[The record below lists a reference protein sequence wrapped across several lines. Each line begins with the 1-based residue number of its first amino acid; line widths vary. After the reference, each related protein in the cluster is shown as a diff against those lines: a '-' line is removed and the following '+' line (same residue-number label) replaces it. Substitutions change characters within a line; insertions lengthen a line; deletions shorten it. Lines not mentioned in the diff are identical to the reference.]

1 MHSITGRLRAFGQSF
16 QTKLMLALLL
26 PLMVTWISVLVTSE
40 SMLKA
45 QQIFV
50 GEQQVSAARLQAD
63 QLNEKIKDRWTILKA
78 AAASLDIQLLSAPDY
93 ASNFLSKRFALNS
106 IFNAGT
112 VVFDRA
118 GMALG
123 DYPVED
129 GRKGG
134 KYADRG
140 YLQRLFATGKPTIS
154 LPFAGRP
161 SGKMQISLCVPIAAA
176 DQQVRGALCGNIGM
190 SSGNFLGRLSDPKTM
205 GNNGFFLIRTSD
217 RVLIASTDSSR
228 VMSQLPDNPL
238 VQQLTAAEGNAFV
251 GRNVGGVEK
260 LYASAPVAVA
270 GWALA
275 LGLPTDIAYAPIR
288 AAVDRLKLEAALV
301 SLLVMLLAFFIT
313 RRMLQPLKQAG
324 QKMDAM
330 SSGRE
335 PVQRL
340 NEVGDAEV
348 CSLLISFNRLSDSV
362 ASQQELLQS
371 ERDALQ
377 SAKEALSQLN
387 QELESKV
394 KNRTLALSASNQQ
407 LSLATDSAQIGI
419 WDYNIA
425 ADQIGWS
432 NWMYVLYGVR
442 PEHFSGAYAAWRAGL
457 HPDDVARGDAE
468 IAQALRGEKEF
479 DTEFRVIWPSGEVR
493 HIKAAALVQRD
504 ASGTAVRMIGVN
516 YDITQLKNSEEA
528 IAKAMRLAESANLA
542 KTDFLANMSHE
553 IRSPLN
559 AILGLAYLLEQ
570 SRLGAE
576 AQSMVR
582 KIRASGRMLLS
593 LISDIL
599 DMSKIEA
606 GQMMIEQ
613 APYRLAD
620 VMDNAA
626 VALGIAVGEKEIEIV
641 LSPLPAGLASLI
653 GDALRVEQVLINLI
667 SNAVKFTQVGSIQV
681 RTDLIGELL
690 GDATLPRM
698 LRFAVKDTGIG
709 IAPELHGSVFTAF
722 AQADTSTTRRFGGT
736 GLGLTICRQLVGLMG
751 GDIGVISTPGV
762 GSEFW
767 FTVPLLPADEPN
779 FSSPGMVAVSVLI
792 ADDSAIA
799 LKAIADTAAGL
810 GWQVSTVDSGAEAL
824 AQVLERKQGR
834 LPDVV
839 LLDWKMPGLDGLAA
853 AGLMRDG
860 LAQTECPIV
869 IMATAYSTTDL
880 AAQPGAELVD
890 AILHKPVTSS
900 GLYNAVMEAQSRR
913 AASAGVMPALAQTH
927 SDGLAG
933 LRLLVVDDSDI
944 NREVAQRILAGQGAT
959 VALAEDGQ
967 QAIDWL
973 VAHAG
978 EVDLVLMDVQM
989 PVLDGLEAT
998 RRLRRM
1004 AQFDGLPIVALT
1016 AGAFKSQHE
1025 AALAAGMT
1033 HFISKPFDVP
1043 STVALIQR
1051 LCKPI
1056 AMDETTQTTT
1066 TLPAANAGMAS
1077 APPVNSDMD
1086 IAQGLAIWSDTPTY
1100 QTYLRRFASDY
1111 SAAALV
1117 LQASLARGDRA
1128 SAAALA
1134 HKLSGVAANLAL
1146 PDTQHAAQTLEQI
1159 LATTSAPALALAHL
1173 SDALAAALIEIH
1185 RYAPP
1190 ANDALAANTTAAMDA
1205 LTPLVLT
1212 ADQRHALKPHL
1223 IKLLAALDT
1232 DNATPVKACLATLA
1246 QHLPPEALS
1255 AIWASVLGYDFR
1267 GAEGHTQ
1274 QLATQLEI
1282 DLWE

>member
-1 MHSITGRLRAFGQSF
+1 MHSITRRLRTFGQSF

-26 PLMVTWISVLVTSE
+26 PLMVIWISVLVTSE
-40 SMLKA
+40 SMLKG

-50 GEQQVSAARLQAD
+50 GEQQESAARLQAD
-63 QLNEKIKDRWTILKA
+63 QLNEKIKDRWAILEATA
-78 AAASLDIQLLSAPDY
+78 ANLDLQLLSAPDY
-93 ASNFLSKRFALNS
+93 ASNFLAQRFSLNS

-134 KYADRG
+134 NYADRG

-154 LPFAGRP
+154 QPFAGRP

-176 DQQVRGALCGNIGM
+176 GQQVRGALCGNIDM
-190 SSGNFLGRLSDPKTM
+190 SAGNFLGNLSDPKTM

-217 RVLIASTDSSR
+217 RVLIASTDSRR

-238 VQQLTAAEGNAFV
+238 VHQLTAAEGNAFV

-270 GWALA
+270 EWALA

-335 PVQRL
+335 PLQRL

-348 CSLLISFNRLSDSV
+348 CSLLISFNRLGDSV
-362 ASQQELLQS
+362 SRQQELLQS

-394 KNRTLALSASNQQ
+394 AERTLALSNANQQ

-419 WDYNIA
+419 WDYDLAEDKIS
-425 ADQIGWS
+425 WS
-432 NWMYVLYGVR
+432 QWMYALYGVR
-442 PEHFSGAYAAWRAGL
+442 QEDFGGAYAAWRAGL

-626 VALGIAVGEKEIEIV
+626 VALGVAVGEKDIEIV
-641 LSPLPAGLASLI
+641 ISPLPAGLNSIL

-681 RTDLIGELL
+681 RTEVL
-690 GDATLPRM
+690 GDVNSTPM
-698 LRFAVKDTGIG
+698 LRFSVKDTGIG

-751 GDIGVISTPGV
+751 GEIGVISTPGV

-779 FSSPGMVAVSVLI
+779 YSSPGMVAVSVLI

-799 LKAIADTAAGL
+799 LKAIADTATSL
-810 GWQVSTVDSGAEAL
+810 GWQVSTVDSGAAAL

-860 LAQTECPIV
+860 LAQHECPIV

-900 GLYNAVMEAQSRR
+900 GLYNAVMEAQSSR
-913 AASAGVMPALAQTH
+913 AAAAGLLPAVAQT
-927 SDGLAG
+927 SSNGLAG

-959 VALAEDGQ
+959 VALADDGQ

-973 VAHAG
+973 VAHTG

-1004 AQFDGLPIVALT
+1004 PQFDGLPIVALT

-1025 AALAAGMT
+1025 TALAAGMT
-1033 HFISKPFDVP
+1033 HFVSKPFDVP

-1056 AMDETTQTTT
+1056 AMDEIAQTTT

-1077 APPVNSDMD
+1077 APTGHSAMD
-1086 IAQGLAIWSDTPTY
+1086 IAQGLALWSDAPTY
-1100 QTYLRRFASDY
+1100 QTYLRRFVSDY
-1111 SAAALV
+1111 SAATLV
-1117 LQASLARGDRA
+1117 MQASLARGERA
-1128 SAAALA
+1128 SAAAFA

-1146 PDTQHAAQTLEQI
+1146 TNTRQAAQELERVLGTQEDP
-1159 LATTSAPALALAHL
+1159 AQALALLGDAMAG
-1173 SDALAAALIEIH
+1173 ALAEIH
-1185 RYAPP
+1185 RFAPP
-1190 ANDALAANTTAAMDA
+1190 ASGAQGATATAAMDA
-1205 LTPLVLT
+1205 PISLALT
-1212 ADQRHALKPHL
+1212 AEQQQALKPHL

-1246 QHLPPEALS
+1246 QHLQPEALS
-1255 AIWASVLGYDFR
+1255 AIWVSVLGYDFR